1 MGATL
6 SALSR
11 KRKKEIQKRKSLAR
25 KIRKTPLKKSPPA
38 GDTALTAWIDRS
50 LVAFG

>member
-11 KRKKEIQKRKSLAR
+11 KRKKETQKRKSLAR
-25 KIRKTPLKKSPPA
+25 KIRKTPLKKKV
-38 GDTALTAWIDRS
+38 RS
-50 LVAFG
+50 WQHRVNRLD